1 MLEKVLGMPCDN
13 FEAIL
18 NIVKLMKTEGLMKY
32 FIVLSCRYGNS
43 KLASKYTRF

>member
-1 MLEKVLGMPCDN
+1 MLEKVLGMPCAN
-13 FEAIL
+13 FEVIL
-18 NIVKLMKTEGLMKY
+18 NIVKLMKTEGLRKY

>member
-1 MLEKVLGMPCDN
+1 MLEKVLGMPCAN

-18 NIVKLMKTEGLMKY
+18 NIIKLMKTEGLIILL
-32 FIVLSCRYGNS
+32 FFFVDGNS